1 MSGVGDL
8 LLGFIKD
15 DTHFGPLN
23 VDNAAS
29 VSLVLSLDDADLIT
43 RLEVLANAADVHLKL
58 FTEFDVLIIHGLEG
72 DLSFLD

>member
-1 MSGVGDL
+1 MSRVGDL

-23 VDNAAS
+23 VDNPAS